1 MIYDISTVMWK
12 ELREFFYSRGGR
24 KGLFTLLVP
33 VFLLGVYFPLQ
44 FGTAWAS
51 SLITM
56 VMASWVTLF
65 ITMAMIA
72 DSFAG
77 ERERHTLETLLASRL
92 PDSAIFLGK
101 LLAAVAYAE
110 AIVIATSVSGMIT
123 VSIKAGQCVLMT
135 PLFAGTGLAFSILA
149 GVLIGGI
156 GVLVSLRAAT
166 VRQAQQVLSTGVLIL
181 AFLPSMLVMAVPHD
195 RLKPLLGLID
205 DLDTSL
211 LIAGA
216 FLVLGLA
223 DIIFIVLAGR
233 RFRRDR
239 LLLD

>member
-1 MIYDISTVMWK
+1 MIYDITTIMWK
-12 ELREFFYSRGGR
+12 ELREFYHARGGR

-33 VFLLGVYFPLQ
+33 VFLLGVFFPLQ

-51 SLITM
+51 SPVTM
-56 VMASWVTLF
+56 IMASWVTLF

-92 PDSAIFLGK
+92 PDTAIFLGK
-101 LLAAVAYAE
+101 LFAAVAYAE
-110 AIVIATSVSGMIT
+110 AVVLATSVAGMIT
-123 VSIKAGQCVLMT
+123 VSIKAGYIVLMT
-135 PLFAGTGLAFSILA
+135 PAFATVGLTFSILA

-166 VRQAQQVLSTGVLIL
+166 VRQAQQTLSTGVLIL
-181 AFLPSMLVMAVPHD
+181 AFLPSVLFMVVPRE
-195 RLKPLLGLID
+195 RLEPLLGMIGG
-205 DLDTSL
+205 LDKTL
-211 LIAGA
+211 LIAGLFLA
-216 FLVLGLA
+216 LGIADIVLVLVA
-223 DIIFIVLAGR
+223 SR
-233 RFRRDR
+233 RFHRDR